1 MGSLNGDLL
10 GYFLARYCGVIGCG
24 VINLD
29 VAEILL
35 NQVSKRSSVVLSKF
49 VILVLQGECKHKF

>member
-1 MGSLNGDLL
+1 MTPLASDLL
-10 GYFLARYCGVIGCG
+10 GCFGSRYCGVIGCG

-35 NQVSKRSSVVLSKF
+35 NEVSKRSSIVLSKF
-49 VILVLQGECKHKF
+49 VILALQGECKHKF